1 MCYRRTRRY
10 TRLIEQKNLPVLH
23 APLYPNGRTQE
34 TFMFVRAADGQF
46 AREQMLARALPA
58 AQNPFPHYPIMI
70 SKGGM
75 GACPHD

>member
-46 AREQMLARALPA
+46 AREQMLSPALR
-58 AQNPFPHYPIMI
+58 
-70 SKGGM
+70 G
-75 GACPHD
+75 